1 MIFTE
6 NLLVIETKKLKRL
19 SNKPV
24 HLELLKLEL
33 SQILMYEF

>member
-6 NLLVIETKKLKRL
+6 NLLVIEMKKLKIL

-24 HLELLKLEL
+24 HLELLILEL
-33 SQILMYEF
+33 SHILMYEF

>member
-6 NLLVIETKKLKRL
+6 NLLVIEMKKLKIL

-24 HLELLKLEL
+24 HLELLILEL